1 MNQLQL
7 PCHPLS
13 HQDSLPGCRD
23 LLRFLQCINIMI
35 NKHIQKGHILSWL
48 SSERNHNAPLQLHFL
63 WSGKAAT
70 FIKMQHLSILLLKGT
85 FFLWSQTK
93 LFFTS
98 IWPITIY
105 KCYNPIYNTNTHP
118 LTHTHIPTFLTIRG
132 NKFLSQCYTHKT
144 LEIIKTSTLQH
155 IPLICCLN

>member
-35 NKHIQKGHILSWL
+35 NKHVQNGHIFSQL
-48 SSERNHNAPLQLHFL
+48 SSERNHNLTSEHNTPLQLHFL
-63 WSGKAAT
+63 WSGKATT
-70 FIKMQHLSILLLKGT
+70 FFRMQHLSMLLLKGT

-98 IWPITIY
+98 I
-105 KCYNPIYNTNTHP
+105 
-118 LTHTHIPTFLTIRG
+118 
-132 NKFLSQCYTHKT
+132 
-144 LEIIKTSTLQH
+144 
-155 IPLICCLN
+155 

>member
-23 LLRFLQCINIMI
+23 LLRFLQCIHIMI
-35 NKHIQKGHILSWL
+35 NKHVQNGHILSRL
-48 SSERNHNAPLQLHFL
+48 SSERKHNLTSERCAPLQLHFL

-70 FIKMQHLSILLLKGT
+70 FNQMQHLSMLLLIGT

-98 IWPITIY
+98 IWPITIC
-105 KCYNPIYNTNTHP
+105 KCYNPINNTNTHP
-118 LTHTHIPTFLTIRG
+118 LTLIFLH
-132 NKFLSQCYTHKT
+132 SW
-144 LEIIKTSTLQH
+144 
-155 IPLICCLN
+155 P